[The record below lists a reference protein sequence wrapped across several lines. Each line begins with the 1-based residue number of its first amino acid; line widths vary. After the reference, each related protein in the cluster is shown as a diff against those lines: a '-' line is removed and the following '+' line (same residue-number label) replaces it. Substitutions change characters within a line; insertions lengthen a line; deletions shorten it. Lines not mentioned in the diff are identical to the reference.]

1 MQDIIDSIRNA
12 LLQENWYAALFVSL
26 TLPDICVALEHGKT
40 SGKKY
45 SQWFETNLIQYRG
58 FLSGDDCYALRCS
71 LLHQGKGD
79 ISNQKMKDILEHY
92 IFLTSGSHCNLFKDI
107 VINGGPKES
116 FLQLNVARF
125 CTEMCDAVSQWIV
138 SMQNNKNITNRV
150 NESIVIREPGYV
162 YKGVIKFG

>member
-1 MQDIIDSIRNA
+1 MQDIVDSIRNA
-12 LLQENWYAALFVSL
+12 LLQKNWYAALFVTL
-26 TLPDICVALEHGKT
+26 TLPDICVALEYGKT
-40 SGKKY
+40 SREKY
-45 SQWFETNLIQYRG
+45 SEWFEGNLPQYKG
-58 FLSGDDCYALRCS
+58 FLSGDDCYALRCAT
-71 LLHQGKGD
+71 LHEGKD
-79 ISNQKMKDILEHY
+79 NISQQRIRDVLDHF
-92 IFLTSGSHCNLFKDI
+92 IFSISSNHKNLFKDI
-107 VINGGPKES
+107 VINSGSKES